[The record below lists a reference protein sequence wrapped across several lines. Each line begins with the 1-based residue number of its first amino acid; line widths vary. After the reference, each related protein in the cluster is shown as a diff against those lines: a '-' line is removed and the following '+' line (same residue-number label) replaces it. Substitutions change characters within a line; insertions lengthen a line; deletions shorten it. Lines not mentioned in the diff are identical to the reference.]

1 MTLGFRIAPS
11 VWTVLAEAQAWYEEQ
26 RSGLG
31 TEFMAAVEGG
41 LDDIRRAPEQWP
53 IWRFDRP
60 YRKRV
65 LGRFPYVIFYVVEP
79 VLLARQPCP
88 GLRLRRT
95 TILEARAVALL

>member
-1 MTLGFRIAPS
+1 MTRGFRIAPS

-31 TEFMAAVEGG
+31 AEFMAAVEGG

-65 LGRFPYVIFYVVEP
+65 LGRFPYVIFYVIDHD
-79 VLLARQPCP
+79 AIHTKRRP
-88 GLRLRRT
+88 GHWLDSP
-95 TILEARAVALL
+95 

>member
-11 VWTVLAEAQAWYEEQ
+11 VWTVLAEAQAWYEDQ

-65 LGRFPYVIFYVVEP
+65 LGRFPYVIFYVIEHDAIV
-79 VLLARQPCP
+79 VL
-88 GLRLRRT
+88 
-95 TILEARAVALL
+95 AVAHTKRRPGHWLDSP